1 MLEIAQY
8 LFEIDEAAVLASPK
22 KEKKMLPERNRIPK
36 AWVELQLKKK
46 LN

>member
-22 KEKKMLPERNRIPK
+22 KEKKKCCQKEIVSLRHG
-36 AWVELQLKKK
+36 LSYSLKK
-46 LN
+46 N

>member
-22 KEKKMLPERNRIPK
+22 KEKKNVAR
-36 AWVELQLKKK
+36 KKSYP
-46 LN
+46 